1 MRGTMVMSFD
11 ADQPIPDLS
20 VVELAIVICCIRKP
34 GIDLASVALNIGR
47 WFGTSVVESDL
58 LVPLRRLEHRAWLTS
73 DGSLL
78 HPGQEAQKQA
88 EFAARGIV
96 RLLFRDRYFFDV
108 ARLLSVKLVR
118 EDLSDED

>member
-1 MRGTMVMSFD
+1 MVMSFD

-78 HPGQEAQKQA
+78 HPGQEAQKRAQ
-88 EFAARGIV
+88 FAARGLV